1 VPFIRARVEPGRV
14 SVYPALAS
22 RAERAGRGRE
32 VKNGGTITQPP
43 SKLKSIPSVHSAA
56 HRPFLPLPWPESR
69 KIRERHIKPP
79 TQERSTKTQPSG
91 NACTGLNDNHPF
103 PLKPLWTSITTHTTH
118 HTLLPLS
125 LSPRAASTTLHTP
138 HRPPTTTPPPS
149 IAGSRSIPNATNL
162 FVCVP
167 GEPFNH
173 RPVSFHLPSTP
184 SLSPFA
190 PSDFR
195 FIPASHPISSTT
207 YTHTLVHSPA
217 PPSLLKPT
225 EPTEDRR
232 SRYLHSLSLAGPP
245 ADLVFVSCRNEPATQ
260 RPNRTYIYPQ
270 SV

>member
-1 VPFIRARVEPGRV
+1 MFLSSLSRCRPFARVEPGRV
-14 SVYPALAS
+14 SVYPALV
-22 RAERAGRGRE
+22 REGGKAGRGRE

-79 TQERSTKTQPSG
+79 KRSTNDSSARRV

-103 PLKPLWTSITTHTTH
+103 PLKPLWTSITTRTTH

-138 HRPPTTTPPPS
+138 HRPPTTTPPPA

-217 PPSLLKPT
+217 PPS
-225 EPTEDRR
+225 
-232 SRYLHSLSLAGPP
+232 H
-245 ADLVFVSCRNEPATQ
+245 
-260 RPNRTYIYPQ
+260 
-270 SV
+270 